1 MNEVRKPCRHLEK
14 DLSQRQSDNHCQIE
28 PFNVWESFVFFK
40 CVSRKSFRT
49 SHESQMLP
57 CGPVIFLSFR
67 FIYPTASQTSQDVAE
82 ALEAQCWKM
91 DSTSLPFPPPLLL
104 TPPKFYISQPFV
116 MLFKTIASEPLL
128 TPPTSSSSNPINFNT
143 LSPVHFSSRAPSQH
157 SHTMDYWIS
166 ILVVPSLILS
176 FSLLNS
182 SSRASNFA
190 KIANLFHIIHLL

>member
-1 MNEVRKPCRHLEK
+1 MCGRVLYSSSVLVEKVLVELLMNPKCFPVA
-14 DLSQRQSDNHCQIE
+14 QS
-28 PFNVWESFVFFK
+28 SFWALD
-40 CVSRKSFRT
+40 
-49 SHESQMLP
+49 SHTQLLP
-57 CGPVIFLSFR
+57 RRLK
-67 FIYPTASQTSQDVAE
+67 DVAE

-116 MLFKTIASEPLL
+116 MLLKTKASEPLL
-128 TPPTSSSSNPINFNT
+128 TPPTSSSSNPVNFNT
-143 LSPVHFSSRAPSQH
+143 PSPVHFSSRNPKSTP

-182 SSRASNFA
+182 SSRASNFP

>member
-1 MNEVRKPCRHLEK
+1 MCGRVLYSSSVLVEKVLELLMNPKCFPVA
-14 DLSQRQSDNHCQIE
+14 QS
-28 PFNVWESFVFFK
+28 SFWALD
-40 CVSRKSFRT
+40 SYT
-49 SHESQMLP
+49 QLLP
-57 CGPVIFLSFR
+57 RRLK
-67 FIYPTASQTSQDVAE
+67 DVAE

-190 KIANLFHIIHLL
+190 KIANLFYIIHLL